1 MYKLSDFGYAK
12 EAESNKL
19 QSIVGTLPYAVSEA
33 LAADDCVCHL
43 SAYMHIPLLCV
54 CILVCKH
61 VVSEIRTYTY
71 LTVLASFTTH
81 THTHYVCIHAYLYNL
96 CFDTRFPAS
105 PQAPEVLRVSNR
117 HYRRSVSAIT
127 GFMSA
132 FLQKLQN

>member
-33 LAADDCVCHL
+33 LAADDCVYHL

-61 VVSEIRTYTY
+61 VVSDIRTYTY

-81 THTHYVCIHAYLYNL
+81 AHTVCMSVYMRTYTTCALTLVFLLPH
-96 CFDTRFPAS
+96 
-105 PQAPEVLRVSNR
+105 R
-117 HYRRSVSAIT
+117 H
-127 GFMSA
+127 
-132 FLQKLQN
+132 QKC

>member
-33 LAADDCVCHL
+33 LAADDCTYVLRGLNHQ
-43 SAYMHIPLLCV
+43 SAYVHIPLLCV
-54 CILVCKH
+54 YYGCKH
-61 VVSEIRTYTY
+61 VVSEIRVSDYSCQFYHTR
-71 LTVLASFTTH
+71 TH
-81 THTHYVCIHAYLYNL
+81 IMSVYVCMCLYNL

-117 HYRRSVSAIT
+117 HYRRSVSA
-127 GFMSA
+127 
-132 FLQKLQN
+132 FLQKLLN